1 MVQRGTTIEASYR
14 RRSAMEQHFR
24 FLLGAALLVVLG
36 TPLWFDGGMGPE
48 RAIAQGLERLIVPTA
63 TAAAIVPVTKTRAVV
78 VNPDQFD
85 AGRLLMAGT
94 MLFGLAS
101 VIRKAI

>member
-1 MVQRGTTIEASYR
+1 
-14 RRSAMEQHFR
+14 MEQHYR
-24 FLLGAALLVVLG
+24 LLLAAALLVVLG

-63 TAAAIVPVTKTRAVV
+63 NAAAIVPAARTGAVV
-78 VNPDQFD
+78 VNPDQFG

-101 VIRKAI
+101 VIRTAI

>member
-1 MVQRGTTIEASYR
+1 
-14 RRSAMEQHFR
+14 MEQQYR

-63 TAAAIVPVTKTRAVV
+63 TAAAIVPVAKARAAV

-94 MLFGLAS
+94 MLCGLAS

>member
-1 MVQRGTTIEASYR
+1 
-14 RRSAMEQHFR
+14 MEQHYR
-24 FLLGAALLVVLG
+24 LLLAAALLVVLG

-63 TAAAIVPVTKTRAVV
+63 NAAAIVPAARTGAVV
-78 VNPDQFD
+78 VNPDQFG

>member
-1 MVQRGTTIEASYR
+1 M
-14 RRSAMEQHFR
+14 
-24 FLLGAALLVVLG
+24 
-36 TPLWFDGGMGPE
+36 
-48 RAIAQGLERLIVPTA
+48 
-63 TAAAIVPVTKTRAVV
+63 PVAKAGSVV

-101 VIRKAI
+101 VIRAAI